1 MFRVLSSHQLI
12 SSALHL
18 KITTQYDPI
27 SGQGRLPRQHWGGE
41 LLKDLPVASFTELL
55 RDEGAL
61 LHLLTTLESVGLM
74 LVKEV
79 PKEEGQIELL
89 HCIKQFSGQGGDTR
103 LADSFHV
110 ARQLRES
117 HPSHFDALTQTLVQ
131 FTDKGVE
138 EGVGFY
144 TRTRRPIIT

>member
-79 PKEEGQIELL
+79 PKEEGQVHVLSRHVSRLL
-89 HCIKQFSGQGGDTR
+89 STHYGDTFVIEDKYGANN
-103 LADSFHV
+103 LAY
-110 ARQLRES
+110 
-117 HPSHFDALTQTLVQ
+117 TTLPLDLH
-131 FTDKGVE
+131 TDVPYLNDTPGVS
-138 EGVGFY
+138 
-144 TRTRRPIIT
+144 